1 MAALLTGTALLA
13 TGLLLAALPPPAFAY
28 GEFVEK
34 ARPFGA
40 SDCLFCHSTPRGM
53 TGWNKRGQWLISEK
67 TRRGAE
73 RVDPAWL
80 AGYKDVKTKT
90 RGKTW
95 KLPRRTKRSDSSST
109 PKATA
114 TPTPQ
119 ASAAAAPAPATVETP
134 SKPAPQ

>member
-1 MAALLTGTALLA
+1 MRAAVLA
-13 TGLLLAALPPPAFAY
+13 AGLLLPAVLPSLSFAY

-40 SDCLFCHSTPRGM
+40 RDCLFCHSMPRGM

-73 RVDPAWL
+73 RVDVAWL
-80 AGYKDVKTKT
+80 SAYQDVK
-90 RGKTW
+90 GKSHGKSW
-95 KLPRRTKRSDSSST
+95 KPPRRTKRAG
-109 PKATA
+109 PGATA

-119 ASAAAAPAPATVETP
+119 APAPPPEATPAQPAPAP
-134 SKPAPQ
+134 Q